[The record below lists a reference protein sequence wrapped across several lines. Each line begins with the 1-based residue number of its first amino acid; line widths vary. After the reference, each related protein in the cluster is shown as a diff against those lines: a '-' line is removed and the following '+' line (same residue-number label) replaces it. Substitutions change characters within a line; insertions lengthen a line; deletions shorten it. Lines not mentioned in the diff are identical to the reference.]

1 MTSNICYAV
10 VYFIE
15 SLISLY
21 YFDFKFKRKI
31 AKKFIFLF
39 ALGNFIILYI
49 LHFCEIPII
58 NLLGFFFCNFL
69 ISILCYNTKLKSAL
83 FNNLILLFLM
93 IVTELMVFYFSSIIF
108 RIDLFE
114 SYNDDFVLIIQATI
128 CKLLYF
134 LSIHLIIK
142 ISQKESMETN
152 SKFALILCILPIAS
166 IILMHTTVYLCIIYS
181 VNDNFK
187 LSLVIGNLL
196 LLFSNIIVFY
206 INELT
211 IKVNHKYTQIL
222 LDKQQEKDTIDYY
235 KLLSEQNENSKVL
248 IHDITKHLNTIKQL
262 SENKDSNITQYIS
275 EIVDDFNIM
284 NPIDYCNNPTV
295 NLITH
300 RYYEIC
306 KKNQ

>member
-93 IVTELMVFYFSSIIF
+93 IVTELMVFYFS
-108 RIDLFE
+108 
-114 SYNDDFVLIIQATI
+114 
-128 CKLLYF
+128 
-134 LSIHLIIK
+134 
-142 ISQKESMETN
+142 
-152 SKFALILCILPIAS
+152 
-166 IILMHTTVYLCIIYS
+166 
-181 VNDNFK
+181 
-187 LSLVIGNLL
+187 
-196 LLFSNIIVFY
+196 
-206 INELT
+206 
-211 IKVNHKYTQIL
+211 
-222 LDKQQEKDTIDYY
+222 
-235 KLLSEQNENSKVL
+235 
-248 IHDITKHLNTIKQL
+248 
-262 SENKDSNITQYIS
+262 
-275 EIVDDFNIM
+275 
-284 NPIDYCNNPTV
+284 
-295 NLITH
+295 
-300 RYYEIC
+300 
-306 KKNQ
+306 